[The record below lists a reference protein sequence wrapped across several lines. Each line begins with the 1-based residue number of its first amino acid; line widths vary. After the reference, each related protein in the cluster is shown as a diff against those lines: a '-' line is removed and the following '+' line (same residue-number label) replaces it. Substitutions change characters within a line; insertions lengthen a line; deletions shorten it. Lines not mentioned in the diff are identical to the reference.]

1 MDVFFFLVE
10 DEVDTCRAKASC
22 FFMECIFCDAYLV
35 AASLVVDF
43 CVRGFTLCTEAFEV
57 RGAALRLDTFCFR
70 GTALFCEARDVLV
83 LVLESTLE
91 VLLVAMIW
99 LLSFIKPSYYVTFM

>member
-57 RGAALRLDTFCFR
+57 RGAALRLDTFCFSA
-70 GTALFCEARDVLV
+70 TAFLVDALDVFV
-83 LVLESTLE
+83 PVRESMF
-91 VLLVAMIW
+91 VDRLVAMVR
-99 LLSFIKPSYYVTFM
+99 LLSFVYPQYYVT